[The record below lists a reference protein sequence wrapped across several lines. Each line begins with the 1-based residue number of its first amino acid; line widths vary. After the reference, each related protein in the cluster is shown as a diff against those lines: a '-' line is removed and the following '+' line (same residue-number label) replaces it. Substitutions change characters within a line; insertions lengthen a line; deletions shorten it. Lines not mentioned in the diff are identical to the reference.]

1 MPVVRTERIFAYG
14 ASILTLTAFDP
25 LRSLPAPSYTHAYGI
40 RPVSVNIYARTR
52 IVQYINIYT
61 SDNAECQV
69 DVEKFG
75 SERTERKSDTEQKTT
90 SHSNRS
96 TAKLVAQFTSY
107 WSCNSTVTHTY
118 KQSSK
123 PQ

>member
-52 IVQYINIYT
+52 IVQHINIYT

-90 SHSNRS
+90 IIV
-96 TAKLVAQFTSY
+96 TARQPNLSLSLLPIGPATAQ
-107 WSCNSTVTHTY
+107 
-118 KQSSK
+118 
-123 PQ
+123 